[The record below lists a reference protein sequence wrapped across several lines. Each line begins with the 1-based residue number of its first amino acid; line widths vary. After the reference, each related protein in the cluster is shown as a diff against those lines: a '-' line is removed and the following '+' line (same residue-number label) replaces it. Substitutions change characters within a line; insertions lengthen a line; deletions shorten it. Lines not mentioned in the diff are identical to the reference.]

1 MKIALIHPPFHHR
14 KFSENLKVVDEE
26 FTLSPPIILAYI
38 AAILERASHS
48 VILIDAHSLKLSQ
61 EDAFKKADEFNP
73 DLIGFRL
80 DTYGFQESLEWI
92 RYFKLKIGKPIMVGG
107 INLSIYPKET
117 MAHKE
122 IDYGLIGEAI
132 ESLPMFLKCFGDE
145 TRYKKIPGL
154 CWRDANGAV
163 IINPEAKSLVPFD
176 NYPFPARH
184 LLPNH
189 VYNSFVSQVKNFTIM
204 LTSTGCPYKCKFCA
218 IAALNHWRQR
228 SVENVIKEIEQCYYD
243 YGIREIDFFD
253 ATFFVNKQWSI
264 KFCEEIIKRKLNISW
279 TARSR
284 VDLADEDVL
293 KMAAKAGCRMIFWG
307 IESSSRNVLH
317 QVNKE
322 ITPQQVPYAI
332 KTAKKFGIRNLGFL
346 MVGNPGDTEKSI
358 KQTVEFAKGLDL
370 DYVQIC
376 RAIPKPNTQF
386 HKELIQKTGF
396 DYWKEFVSL
405 KVGEERIPMHWIDMP
420 QDKVEKLLKWSYYSF
435 YFRPGYILKI
445 LFKIKS
451 IGEFIRYATTA
462 LKMLF
467 NYLHTDVENPGKEP
481 LAKKPVHL
489 KINEDAADKKVYV
502 VIPTY
507 NEKNNIVELM
517 EKILELYPR
526 INIIVMDSSSDGTRE
541 KEKRFSRLHPQ
552 VEVHYSSKTNIGNER
567 GKAIKEGF
575 KIALSNGA
583 DLIIEMDAD
592 LSHNPSD
599 IGKLISN
606 SEDADVV
613 IGSRYISRGGEV
625 GRSLFRGLIGHLAN
639 FYIKYSLGIKDVQ
652 DCTSGYRCFKRN
664 ALEKIGMDYLES
676 IEGTEAL
683 IEMLY
688 LGFKK
693 GLKIKEVPI
702 TYLERKYGS
711 SKFSLATITM
721 SLKRVW
727 VLKWGG
733 V

>member
-14 KFSENLKVVDEE
+14 KFSENLKVVDEN

-38 AAILERASHS
+38 AAILEQAGHS
-48 VILIDAHSLKLSQ
+48 VILIEAHALKLSK
-61 EDAFKKADEFNP
+61 EAALKKIEVFNP

-80 DTYGFQESLEWI
+80 DTYSFQETLGWI
-92 RYFKLKIGKPIMVGG
+92 KFFKLKTGKPIIVGG
-107 INLSIYPKET
+107 INLSIYPNET

-122 IDYGLIGEAI
+122 IDYGFIGEAL

-145 TRYKKIPGL
+145 KQYKNIPGL
-154 CWRDANGAV
+154 CWRDKSGGI
-163 IINPEAKSLVPFD
+163 IINPEPENLVPFD

-189 VYNSFVSQVKNFTIM
+189 VYNSFVSQVKNFTVM
-204 LTSTGCPYKCKFCA
+204 LTSTGCPYKCSFCA
-218 IAALNHWRQR
+218 IAALGHWRQR
-228 SVENVIKEIEQCYYD
+228 SVDNVIKEIEECYHK

-253 ATFFVNKQWSI
+253 ATFFVDKQWSI

-284 VDLADEDVL
+284 VDLADEGVL
-293 KMAAKAGCRMIFWG
+293 SLASKAGCRMIFWG
-307 IESSSRNVLH
+307 IESSSQNVLN

-322 ITPQQVPYAI
+322 ITPNQVPYAI

-358 KQTVEFAKGLDL
+358 KQTVKFAKDLDL

-386 HKELIQKTGF
+386 HKELIKKTGF
-396 DYWKEFVSL
+396 DYWKEFVLL
-405 KVGEERIPMHWIDMP
+405 KVGEQRIPIDWIDMP

-435 YFRPGYILKI
+435 YFRPRYILKT
-445 LFKIKS
+445 LRKVKS
-451 IGEFIRYATTA
+451 IGEITRYAITA

-467 NYLHTDVENPGKEP
+467 NYFHTDVEVLGKEL
-481 LAKKPVHL
+481 LAKKQFHL
-489 KINEDAADKKVYV
+489 SANSVGADKKVYV
-502 VIPTY
+502 VIPAY
-507 NEKNNIVELM
+507 NEKNNVMELIK
-517 EKILELYPR
+517 KISVLYPR
-526 INIIVMDSSSDGTRE
+526 LNMIVIDSSNDGTRE
-541 KEKRFSRLHPQ
+541 EVRRFSKVCRK
-552 VEVHYSSKTNIGNER
+552 VEVHYSSKTNTGNER
-567 GKAIKEGF
+567 GKAIKKGF
-575 KIALSNGA
+575 AIALSNGA

-599 IGKLISN
+599 IGKLIAN

-639 FYIKYSLGIKDVQ
+639 FYIKYSLGIKNVS
-652 DCTSGYRCFKRN
+652 DCTSGYRCFKRE
-664 ALEKIGMDYLES
+664 ALEKIGVDYLKS

-688 LGFKK
+688 LGVKK

-702 TYLERKYGS
+702 IYLERKYGS
-711 SKFSLATITM
+711 SKFSLATITR

-727 VLKWGG
+727 LLKWSGI
-733 V
+733 

>member
-1 MKIALIHPPFHHR
+1 MKIALIHAPFHHR

-26 FTLSPPIILAYI
+26 FTLAPPIIVAYI
-38 AAILERASHS
+38 AAILEKEGHG
-48 VILIDAHSLKLSQ
+48 VILIDAHALKLSK
-61 EDAFKKADEFNP
+61 EDALKRVNAFNP

-80 DTYGFQESLEWI
+80 DTYGFQETLDWI
-92 RYFKLKIGKPIMVGG
+92 RYFKLMTGKPIIAGG
-107 INLSIYPKET
+107 INLSIYPYET

-122 IDYGLIGEAI
+122 IDFGLIGEAV
-132 ESLPMFLKCFGDE
+132 ESLPMFLNCFGDE
-145 TRYKKIPGL
+145 KQYKKIPGL
-154 CWRDANGAV
+154 CRRDENGA
-163 IINPEAKSLVPFD
+163 IIVNPASNYLAPFD

-189 VYNSFVSQVKNFTIM
+189 LYHSFVSQVKNFTIM

-218 IAALNHWRQR
+218 IAALGHWRQR
-228 SVENVIKEIEQCYYD
+228 SVDNVIKEIEQCYYD

-253 ATFFVNKQWSI
+253 ATFFVNKRWSI
-264 KFCEEIIKRKLNISW
+264 KFCEEIIKRKINITW

-284 VDLADEDVL
+284 VDLVDEDVL
-293 KMAAKAGCRMIFWG
+293 NMASKAGCRMIFWG
-307 IESSSRNVLH
+307 IESSSQNVLN

-322 ITPQQVPYAI
+322 ITPRQVSYAI

-346 MVGNPGDTEKSI
+346 MVGNPGDNKESI
-358 KQTVEFAKGLDL
+358 KQTVKFAKDLDL

-376 RAIPKPNTQF
+376 RAIPKPDTQF
-386 HKELIQKTGF
+386 HKELVQKTGF

-405 KVGEERIPMHWIDMP
+405 KVGEERIPTLWNMP
-420 QDKVEKLLKWSYYSF
+420 QDKAEKLLKWSYYSF
-435 YFRPGYILKI
+435 YFRPSYILGT
-445 LFKIKS
+445 LRKIKS
-451 IGEFIRYATTA
+451 IDEFARYTIVG
-462 LKMLF
+462 LKMLL
-467 NYLHTDVENPGKEP
+467 NYLHTDVKAPPCNQYNRVGCTGGAFSNGE
-481 LAKKPVHL
+481 
-489 KINEDAADKKVYV
+489 DKKVYV
-502 VIPTY
+502 VIPAY
-507 NEKNNIVELM
+507 NEKDNIMELM
-517 EKILELYPR
+517 KKISASYPR
-526 INIIVMDSSSDGTRE
+526 INMIVMDSSHDGTRE
-541 KEKRFSRLHPQ
+541 EIKRFSKLYPK
-552 VEVHYSSKTNIGNER
+552 VEAHYVKKTNIGNER
-567 GKAIKEGF
+567 GSAIKEGF
-575 KIALSNGA
+575 QIALSKGA

-599 IGKLISN
+599 IGELIYN
-606 SEDADVV
+606 CENFDMV
-613 IGSRYISRGGEV
+613 IGSRYISFGGEV
-625 GRSLFRGLIGHLAN
+625 GRSWFRLFLGQLAN
-639 FYIKYSLGIKDVQ
+639 LYIKYSIGIKDVY
-652 DCTSGYRCFKRN
+652 DCTSGYRCFKRD
-664 ALEKIGMDYLES
+664 ALEKIGLDYLKS
-676 IEGTEAL
+676 IEGTESL